1 MPDLIASLPEKTGFI
16 PDIYLAPPNQTYN
29 QLILSVSQGLY
40 DLMIADTTTTAT
52 RRSSVDF
59 SNSIFDN
66 SLRLVI
72 CKSFNPSID
81 LLSFLQPFSRNLWL
95 LVLAACFYA
104 GALIFLAERGNNEA
118 LRDRPFVS
126 QLLMSIWYAFDNMFG
141 YGVDFDVH
149 TAAGRLVTAGLY
161 ILSMILVASYTANL
175 ASDLTISKTQNIISG
190 LDDLKNGNIPP
201 RRVGI
206 AAGTAGEDFYLR
218 EVSGDVRN
226 YVSLRD
232 EQAMFDYLLSGTI
245 DVALF
250 DGGVAEYM
258 TNTIHCSLTLVD
270 EEYDK
275 GAFGI
280 KNISD
285 GKHLTYLR
293 ANRLTSTDEQIDE
306 QTKRNDDRINDL
318 NFSNIGPYVF
328 QQEFEDLKLKHYYCV
343 GSNPCPSVA
352 TNVLLVC
359 SIESL
364 DYTLLHEAGEKNR
377 NIAKNWFNRMAIL
390 TDTAWQYDEKW
401 TFNHFLKD
409 NIITQIAD

>member
-1 MPDLIASLPEKTGFI
+1 MNIIADSNGQNRTEYIGFMPDLIASLQEKTGFI

-81 LLSFLQPFSRNLWL
+81 LLSFLKPFSRNLWL

-280 KNISD
+280 VMKKNWIYTQDLDVAILS
-285 GKHLTYLR
+285 LR
-293 ANRLTSTDEQIDE
+293 ESEILDDLRQKWFQKNNCPSESLTSTAISVESTSGLFVVFAVI
-306 QTKRNDDRINDL
+306 TFLSFALMLWKKRKVIR
-318 NFSNIGPYVF
+318 
-328 QQEFEDLKLKHYYCV
+328 QQCFLYFFKC
-343 GSNPCPSVA
+343 
-352 TNVLLVC
+352 TN
-359 SIESL
+359 
-364 DYTLLHEAGEKNR
+364 
-377 NIAKNWFNRMAIL
+377 
-390 TDTAWQYDEKW
+390 
-401 TFNHFLKD
+401 
-409 NIITQIAD
+409 